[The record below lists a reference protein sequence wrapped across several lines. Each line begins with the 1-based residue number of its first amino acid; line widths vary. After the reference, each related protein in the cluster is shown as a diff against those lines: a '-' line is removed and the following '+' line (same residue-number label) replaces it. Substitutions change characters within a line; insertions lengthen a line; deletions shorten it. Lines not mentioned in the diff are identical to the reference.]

1 MGRAFVGV
9 SHCRRLKMFGQ
20 QDFSPDDSFLCTG
33 KRGKE
38 HFNLVDTWD
47 EFLMVSVEGTR
58 MMYM

>member
-1 MGRAFVGV
+1 MGRAFQRV

-47 EFLMVSVEGTR
+47 EFLMVSVDA
-58 MMYM
+58 